1 MEWTQV
7 VTIIGSTFSMIVG
20 LMLFMI
26 REMRQISRDI
36 SHESKD
42 FHGRLCRL
50 EERFLELYQK
60 GKK

>member
-1 MEWTQV
+1 MF
-7 VTIIGSTFSMIVG
+7 IGM
-20 LMLFMI
+20 MLFMI

-36 SHESKD
+36 HAESKD

-50 EERFLELYQK
+50 EERYIEIFQK